1 MGGACTLQSMKY
13 FALVWAGLWR
23 KKVRTILTLFS
34 IVTAF
39 FLFGM
44 LQGINIGISSI
55 TNRLTDTT
63 RLRVSSRINRQGTMP
78 LSHVARI
85 LSLSGVDAAT
95 PITALIG
102 SFQRPSNVI
111 VAVGVDLQAW
121 FKVFPEFRAQPDQ
134 LQAMARTRDGALVGA
149 ALAQK
154 YGWKIGDR
162 IPLQS
167 LNVINSDGT
176 RNWNFNVVGV
186 YDIDQ
191 GHDFSTNLLIN
202 YDYINEAR
210 VADKNTE
217 MQIIVRLDDPKAF
230 AKMAPAIDDMFA
242 NSPNQ
247 TMTQNEKDFIQSTL
261 AQIGDIN
268 FFVNGIVGAVLF
280 TLLFLTANTM
290 MQSMRERIPEIGVLK
305 ALGYSD
311 ATMLTLVLIEALLLS
326 LVAAALGL
334 LAAAAAFPAVMA
346 RVPTGGLEGLRVPAA
361 VYGWGAGI
369 AVLLAMASGLPPAWR
384 ARRLKIVDALAG
396 R

>member
-1 MGGACTLQSMKY
+1 MKY
-13 FALVWAGLWR
+13 FTLVWAGLWR
-23 KKVRTILTLFS
+23 KKVRTILTVFS

-44 LQGINIGISSI
+44 LQGINIGINSI
-55 TNRLTDTT
+55 TDRLSDTT
-63 RLRVSSRINRQGTMP
+63 RLRVSNRINRQGTMP
-78 LSHVARI
+78 LSHVGRI
-85 LSLSGVDAAT
+85 ASLPGVAGVT
-95 PITALIG
+95 PITALVG
-102 SFQRPSNVI
+102 SYQRPANLI

-121 FKVFPEFRAQPDQ
+121 FTVYPEFRTPPDQ
-134 LQAMARTRDGALVGA
+134 LQAMARTRDGALMGA
-149 ALAQK
+149 ALAQR
-154 YGWKIGDR
+154 YGWKIGER

-167 LNVINSDGT
+167 LNITNSDGT
-176 RNWNFNVVGV
+176 KNWIFNIVGI

-191 GHDFSTNLLIN
+191 GHDFATNLLVN

-217 MQIIVRLDDPKAF
+217 VQIIVRLNDPKAY

-290 MQSMRERIPEIGVLK
+290 MQSVRERIPEIGVLK

-311 ATMLTLVLIEALLLS
+311 ATMLALVLVESMLLS
-326 LVAAALGL
+326 LAAAGLGL
-334 LAAAAAFPAVMA
+334 FAAAGAFPIVMA
-346 RVPTGGLEGLRVPAA
+346 RIPSGGLEGLRVPAS

-369 AVLLAMASGLPPAWR
+369 AVLLALASGFPPAWR

>member
-1 MGGACTLQSMKY
+1 MGSACTLQSMKY

-55 TNRLTDTT
+55 TNRLSDTT

-102 SFQRPSNVI
+102 SYQRPSNVI

-121 FKVFPEFRAQPDQ
+121 FKVFPEFKAQPDQ
-134 LQAMARTRDGALVGA
+134 LLAMARTRDGVLVGA
-149 ALAQK
+149 ALAQR

-176 RNWNFNVVGV
+176 KNWNFNVVGT
-186 YDIDQ
+186 YDIDL

-202 YDYINEAR
+202 YDYVNEAR

-217 MQIIVRLDDPKAF
+217 MQIIVRLNDPKAF

-326 LVAAALGL
+326 LVAAGLGL
-334 LAAAAAFPAVMA
+334 LAAAAAFPVVMS

-369 AVLLAMASGLPPAWR
+369 AVLLALASGLPPAWR

>member
-1 MGGACTLQSMKY
+1 MKY
-13 FALVWAGLWR
+13 FSLVWAGLWR
-23 KKVRTILTLFS
+23 KKVRTILTVFS
-34 IVTAF
+34 IMTAF

-44 LQGINIGISSI
+44 LQGINIGINSI
-55 TNRLTDTT
+55 TNRLSDTT
-63 RLRVSSRINRQGTMP
+63 RLRVSNRINRQGTMP

-85 LSLSGVDAAT
+85 VSLPGVAGAT
-95 PITALIG
+95 PVTALIG
-102 SFQRPSNVI
+102 SYQRPSNLI
-111 VAVGVDLQAW
+111 VAVGMDVPVW
-121 FKVFPEFRAQPDQ
+121 FKVYPEFRSQPDQ
-134 LQAMARTRDGALVGA
+134 LRAMARTRDGTLVGS
-149 ALAQK
+149 ALAQR

-167 LNVINSDGT
+167 LNVVNSDGT
-176 RNWNFNVVGV
+176 KNWNFNVVGI

-217 MQIIVRLDDPKAF
+217 MQIIVRLNDPKAY

-280 TLLFLTANTM
+280 ALLFLTANTM
-290 MQSMRERIPEIGVLK
+290 MQSVRERIPEIGVLK
-305 ALGYSD
+305 ALGYAD
-311 ATMLTLVLIEALLLS
+311 ATMLGLVLIESLLLS
-326 LVAAALGL
+326 LGAAGLGL
-334 LAAAAAFPAVMA
+334 LAAATAFPLVMA
-346 RVPTGGLEGLRVPAA
+346 RIPTGGLEGLRVPAA

-369 AVLLAMASGLPPAWR
+369 AVLLALASGLPPAWR
-384 ARRLKIVDALAG
+384 ARRLRIVDALAG

>member
-1 MGGACTLQSMKY
+1 MKY

-23 KKVRTILTLFS
+23 KKIRTILTVFS

-44 LQGINIGISSI
+44 LQGINIGINSI
-55 TNRLTDTT
+55 TNRLSDTT
-63 RLRVSSRINRQGTMP
+63 RMRVSSRINRQGTMP

-85 LSLSGVDAAT
+85 LSLPGVASAT

-102 SFQRPSNVI
+102 SYQRPANVI
-111 VAVGVDLQAW
+111 VAIGVDVPAW
-121 FKVFPEFRAQPDQ
+121 FKVYPEFRTAPDQ
-134 LQAMARTRDGALVGA
+134 LQAMARTPDGALLGE
-149 ALAQK
+149 ALAQRF
-154 YGWKIGDR
+154 GWKIGDR
-162 IPLQS
+162 IPVQS

-176 RNWNFNVVGV
+176 KTWNFNVVGI

-191 GHDFSTNLLIN
+191 AHDFSTNLLIN
-202 YDYINEAR
+202 YAYINEAR

-217 MQIIVRLDDPKAF
+217 VQILVRLNDPKAF

-311 ATMLTLVLIEALLLS
+311 ATMLALVLVEALLLS
-326 LVAAALGL
+326 VVAAGLGLVAAS
-334 LAAAAAFPAVMA
+334 AAFPLVMA
-346 RVPTGGLEGLRVPAA
+346 RIPTGGLEGLRVPAA

-369 AVLLAMASGLPPAWR
+369 AVLLALASGLPPAWR

>member
-1 MGGACTLQSMKY
+1 MKY
-13 FALVWAGLWR
+13 FTLVWAGLWR
-23 KKVRTILTLFS
+23 KKVRTILTVFS

-55 TNRLTDTT
+55 TDRLTDTT
-63 RLRVSSRINRQGTMP
+63 RLRVSNRIDRNGTMP

-85 LSLSGVDAAT
+85 ASLPGVASVT
-95 PITALIG
+95 PIMALLG
-102 SFQRPSNVI
+102 TYQRPSNLI
-111 VAVGVDLQAW
+111 VALGVDIDAW
-121 FKVFPEFRAQPDQ
+121 QKVYPEFRTSPEQ
-134 LQAMARTRDGALVGA
+134 LRAMARTRDGALVGVV
-149 ALAQK
+149 LAQK
-154 YGWKIGDR
+154 YLVKIGDR

-167 LNVINSDGT
+167 LNIVNSDGSK
-176 RNWNFNVVGV
+176 NWIFTVVGF

-191 GHDFSTNLLIN
+191 AHDFATNLLLN
-202 YDYINEAR
+202 YDYVNEAR
-210 VADKNTE
+210 VGGKNTE
-217 MQIIVRLDDPKAF
+217 MQITVRMNDPKAF
-230 AKMAPAIDDMFA
+230 TKIAPAIDDMFA

-290 MQSMRERIPEIGVLK
+290 MQSVRERIPEIGVLK

-311 ATMLTLVLIEALLLS
+311 ATMLTLVLVEALLLS
-326 LVAAALGL
+326 LAAAGLGL
-334 LAAAAAFPAVMA
+334 LAASQAFPAIMG
-346 RVPTGGLEGLRVPAA
+346 RIPSGGLEGLKVPLA

-369 AVLLAMASGLPPAWR
+369 AVLLALASGLPPAWR